1 MKSGYDAVV
10 VGAGP
15 NGLSAAVVL
24 AQRGLSV
31 LVIEA
36 ADSIGGGT
44 RTAAL
49 TLPGFVHDVCS
60 AVHPLGV
67 TSSLFRSLPLAEHG
81 LEWIH
86 APTPLAHPF
95 DDGTAAVLER
105 SVDDTGMSLG
115 RDAAAYRR
123 LVGPF
128 VDRWSELSA
137 DVLAPLHVPAHPVL
151 LARFGLH
158 GLRSAHGLVRGVFR
172 DAPARALLAG
182 MAAHSSVPLTQM
194 PTAAFGLVLAIAGH
208 AVGWPIA
215 RGGSQRIAD
224 ALAAHLRSLGGE
236 IVTGQP
242 VRALGELPPARVV
255 LLDLTP
261 RQVLAVA
268 GDRLPTRYRG
278 ALARFRYGVGAFKID
293 WALDGPIPWTA
304 PACARAVTVHLG
316 GTLEEIIAAEHAPWR
331 GEFADRPFVLLGQ
344 PSVFDPTRAPSGKHT
359 AWAYCHVPP
368 RGAVDVT
375 AHVERQV
382 ERFAPGF
389 RERILARSVMPPAA
403 LERHNENLVGGDFSG
418 GVMDLRQLFF
428 RPAVRLRP
436 YATPVRGLYLCSSS
450 TPPGG
455 AVHGLC
461 GYYAARA
468 ALEEF
473 EPTGR
478 RDARSVA
485 DGDGEHAGAQMVGRS
500 RAAPAVQAVSRA
512 RADGSMHT

>member
-15 NGLSAAVVL
+15 NGLAAAVVL
-24 AQRGLSV
+24 AQHGLSV

-36 ADSIGGGT
+36 ADTVGGGT

-49 TLPGFVHDVCS
+49 TLPGFAHDVCS
-60 AVHPLGV
+60 AVHPLAV
-67 TSSLFRSLPLAEHG
+67 TSSLFRALPLADHG

-86 APTPLAHPF
+86 APAPLAHPF
-95 DDGTAAVLER
+95 DDGTAAVFER
-105 SVDDTGMSLG
+105 SVAETGASLG
-115 RDAAAYRR
+115 ADDAAYRR
-123 LVGPF
+123 LIDPF
-128 VDRWSELSA
+128 VDRWPELSA
-137 DVLAPLHVPAHPVL
+137 DVLAPLHLPAHPVL
-151 LARFGLH
+151 LARFGLR
-158 GLRSAHGLVRGVFR
+158 GLRSVHGLVHGAFR
-172 DAPARALLAG
+172 QARARALLAG
-182 MAAHSSVPLTQM
+182 MAAHSTVPLTRM
-194 PTAAFGLVLAIAGH
+194 PTAAFGLVLAVAGH
-208 AVGWPIA
+208 AVGWPVA

-242 VRALGELPPARVV
+242 VRDLGELPPTRAV

-261 RQVLAVA
+261 RQVLAIA
-268 GDRLPTRYRG
+268 GGRLPDSYWR
-278 ALARFRYGVGAFKID
+278 ALTQFRYGVGAFKVD

-316 GTLEEIIAAEHAPWR
+316 GTLEEITEAEHAPWR
-331 GEFADRPFVLLGQ
+331 GEYAERPFVLLGQ
-344 PSVFDPTRAPSGKHT
+344 PSLFDPTRAPPGKHT

-368 RGAVDVT
+368 GGSMDVT
-375 AHVERQV
+375 ERIERQI

-389 RERILARSVMPPAA
+389 RDRILARSVMPPAA

-436 YATPVRGLYLCSSS
+436 YATPVRGLYICSSS

-468 ALEEF
+468 ALTEL
-473 EPTGR
+473 
-478 RDARSVA
+478 
-485 DGDGEHAGAQMVGRS
+485 
-500 RAAPAVQAVSRA
+500 APARVGTGGGLRH
-512 RADGSMHT
+512 RPWL